1 MAVRPARLLLLVPCT
16 SQPLPG
22 TQRTPTCQTRLRSS
36 VSHQTGP
43 ARRRWIKLQ
52 NTLQDGSCFLKP
64 FHRGKSNRIDPGG
77 ISPAQSCGFPRTRI
91 HLRSTA
97 APGGFKGNVARP
109 QHGTPRPRSH
119 LPFPGPSYPQGF
131 PPAPFLLF
139 HTAQLLF
146 GQGERCLHFI
156 NFIYPNP
163 TSSSVPATTTPP
175 AIRQNGLRRGKSQPT
190 QPQLCGAAFHPP
202 PAPRPWGM
210 LRAAGTLAALPGLPS
225 RSPFTAARDSPAP
238 GSMHRVGKRKIPDPS
253 SSGEEG
259 LDAPGVLHPGSEQGF
274 GDGGDG
280 SFVPWV

>member
-1 MAVRPARLLLLVPCT
+1 MGSV
-16 SQPLPG
+16 QPRAAAFPGHGFISGAPQLPG
-22 TQRTPTCQTRLRSS
+22 ASKETWP
-36 VSHQTGP
+36 
-43 ARRRWIKLQ
+43 
-52 NTLQDGSCFLKP
+52 
-64 FHRGKSNRIDPGG
+64 DPGTAHLDHVPT
-77 ISPAQSCGFPRTRI
+77 SPSQ
-91 HLRSTA
+91 
-97 APGGFKGNVARP
+97 AP
-109 QHGTPRPRSH
+109 H
-119 LPFPGPSYPQGF
+119 PQGF

-202 PAPRPWGM
+202 PAPQPRGM

-238 GSMHRVGKRKIPDPS
+238 GSMHRVGKRKNPAPS
-253 SSGEEG
+253 SIGEEG
-259 LDAPGVLHPGSEQGF
+259 SGAPGVLHPGSEQGF